1 VITPK
6 QASRPVRSRKPEA
19 VRERILDAAQAEF
32 MAHGF
37 AAAST
42 NRILERFA
50 GSKPTMFRHF
60 PTKREMFAGVVQR
73 IASRWRSEIDP
84 ARIDAPDPQSW
95 LNAFGLLALAWITSD
110 ENLFVGR
117 MAVAEGAEFPEV
129 AELYTREAVEPIEG
143 ALASRLATWSAGGLI
158 TTTDPERD
166 ALAFLDLTLA
176 GQVSR
181 RLYGAPPPS
190 PAAVAAHVGHCVGVF
205 LQGRLVR

>member
-1 VITPK
+1 MTT
-6 QASRPVRSRKPEA
+6 QAARPIRSRKPEA

-60 PTKREMFAGVVQR
+60 PTKRAMFGGVVQR
-73 IASRWRSEIDP
+73 IAARWRSAIDP
-84 ARIDAPDPQSW
+84 AGITADDPQGW
-95 LNAFGLLALAWITSD
+95 LQAFGLLALAWITSD
-110 ENLFVGR
+110 ENIFVGR

-129 AELYTREAVEPIEG
+129 SELYRREAVEPIE
-143 ALASRLATWSAGGLI
+143 ATLADRLSAWAQAGLI
-158 TTTDPERD
+158 TTADPARD

-181 RLYGAPPPS
+181 LLYGAPRPD
-190 PAAVAAHVGHCVGVF
+190 PAALAAHVGYCVTLF
-205 LQGRLVR
+205 LNGRMAR